1 VQFLSVNNLKIQ
13 TDMFIK
19 RYLHDIHI
27 AVEAIFANRV
37 KSILTALGIIF
48 GVAAVISMLAIGNG
62 AEQEILE
69 QIKLV
74 GVNNIV
80 ITPSSFS
87 LNEASTADNGNT
99 DNSKPG
105 GKKFSKGLTLLD
117 VEAIKQVVPTIE
129 KITPVISFNY
139 SALLDGISK
148 PVVLEGIENSYFD
161 LFNMQLDAGNR
172 FNQLQTEKG
181 LPVCIIGSNIKT
193 QFFRQEN
200 PIDKYIKC
208 GQIWLKIVGV
218 VEQRDFTASASDEL
232 GISSSDNKIF
242 IPVQTMLLRFKNRA
256 LLRADEIA
264 KANQRSGGG
273 GMVVIFGGSEQTEDK
288 GDTDPNLNQLDKIIV
303 QVKETEMLGQS
314 ANLIKRMLLRR
325 HSGLYDFEVTI
336 PELLL
341 KQQQKTKNIF
351 NVVLGAIAGISLI
364 VGGIGIMNIM
374 LASVMERIREIG
386 VRQAVGAKQKD
397 IIAQFLAESTL
408 ISLTGGI
415 IGIILGIVL
424 SKVITAVFDIK
435 TIVSFFS
442 IFIAFGVSV
451 VVGITF
457 GYLPAKK
464 ASENDPVVSLRS

>member
-1 VQFLSVNNLKIQ
+1 
-13 TDMFIK
+13 MFIK
-19 RYLHDIHI
+19 RYLHDILI
-27 AVEAIFANRV
+27 AVEAIFANRL

-80 ITPSSFS
+80 ITPSS
-87 LNEASTADNGNT
+87 LTVNENNSSQNNSDNN
-99 DNSKPG
+99 KPNN
-105 GKKFSKGLTLLD
+105 KKTSKGLTLLD
-117 VEAIKQVVPTIE
+117 VEAIKKVLPTTE
-129 KITPVISFNY
+129 KISPVISFNY
-139 SALLDGISK
+139 SALLNGKSK
-148 PVVLEGIENSYFD
+148 PIVLEGIENDYFD
-161 LFNMQLDAGNR
+161 LFNMNLDEGEW
-172 FNQLQTEKG
+172 FNKVQIEKG
-181 LPVCIIGSNIKT
+181 LPVCVIGNNIKNL
-193 QFFRQEN
+193 FFLQKD
-200 PIDKYIKC
+200 PIGNYIKC
-208 GQIWLKIVGV
+208 GQIWMKVVGV
-218 VEQRDFTASASDEL
+218 IERRDFTSSASDEL

-242 IPVQTMLLRFKNRA
+242 VPVQTMLLRFKNRA
-256 LLRADEIA
+256 LIRSDEIA
-264 KANQRSGGG
+264 EANKGNRGGG
-273 GMVVIFGGSEQTEDK
+273 SVTVIMIGGVEQEQK
-288 GDTDPNLNQLDKIIV
+288 KPVDTDKNHNQLDKIVV
-303 QVKETEMLGQS
+303 QVKETDQLSKS
-314 ANLIKRMLLRR
+314 ATIIKRMLLRR
-325 HSGLYDFEVTI
+325 HSDLYDFEVTI

-386 VRQAVGAKQKD
+386 VRQAIGAKQKD

-408 ISLTGGI
+408 ISVTGGI

-424 SKVITAVFDIK
+424 SKIITSLFDIK
-435 TIVSFFS
+435 TIVSVFS

-451 VVGITF
+451 IVGILF

-464 ASENDPVVSLRS
+464 AAENDPVISLRS

>member
-1 VQFLSVNNLKIQ
+1 MFL
-13 TDMFIK
+13 K
-19 RYLHDIHI
+19 RYLHDIII
-27 AVEAIFANRV
+27 AVDAIFANRV

-74 GVNNIV
+74 GINNIV
-80 ITPSSFS
+80 ITPSSYAVNDGTS
-87 LNEASTADNGNT
+87 
-99 DNSKPG
+99 NSSENDDGKPG
-105 GKKFSKGLTLLD
+105 GKKFSKGLTLRD
-117 VEAIKQVVPTIE
+117 VKAIKQILPTIE

-139 SALLDGISK
+139 SALLDDISK
-148 PVVLEGIENSYFD
+148 PVVLEGIDNSYFD
-161 LFNMQLDAGNR
+161 LFNMQLSSGNQ
-172 FNQLQTEKG
+172 FNTSQTKKG
-181 LPVCIIGSNIKT
+181 LPVCVIGDNIKT
-193 QFFRQEN
+193 QFLRQDD
-200 PIDKYIKC
+200 PIGKNIKC
-208 GQIWLKIVGV
+208 GQIWLKIIGV
-218 VEQRDFTASASDEL
+218 VERRDFTSSASDEL

-242 IPVQTMLLRFKNRA
+242 IPVQTMLLRFKNRS

-264 KANQRSGGG
+264 KANQRGGTD
-273 GMVVIFGGSEQTEDK
+273 GMIVIIGGSEQKEEPV
-288 GDTDPNLNQLDKIIV
+288 DTDNNLNQLDKIIV
-303 QVKETEMLGQS
+303 QVKETEQLNQS
-314 ANLIKRMLLRR
+314 AIMIKRILLRR
-325 HSGLYDFEVTI
+325 HSELYDFEVTI

-374 LASVMERIREIG
+374 LASVLERIREIG
-386 VRQAVGAKQKD
+386 VRQAIGAKQKD

-415 IGIILGIVL
+415 IGIILGVIL
-424 SKVITAVFDIK
+424 SRIITVMFDIK
-435 TIVSFFS
+435 TIVSVFS
-442 IFIAFGVSV
+442 IVIAFGVSV
-451 VVGITF
+451 IIGITF

>member
-1 VQFLSVNNLKIQ
+1 
-13 TDMFIK
+13 MFIK

-80 ITPSSFS
+80 ITPSSFTV
-87 LNEASTADNGNT
+87 NEGGSANQNNN

-129 KITPVISFNY
+129 RITPVISFNY

-161 LFNMQLDAGNR
+161 LFNMRLASGNR
-172 FNQLQTEKG
+172 FNELRTEKG
-181 LPVCIIGSNIKT
+181 LPVCIIGDNIKT
-193 QFFRQEN
+193 QFFRQED
-200 PIDKYIKC
+200 PVGKYIKC

-218 VEQRDFTASASDEL
+218 VERRDFTASASDEL

-242 IPVQTMLLRFKNRA
+242 IPVQTMLLRFKNRS

-264 KANQRSGGG
+264 KANQRAGGG
-273 GMVVIFGGSEQTEDK
+273 NGMIVIIGGAEQTDNAI
-288 GDTDPNLNQLDKIIV
+288 DNDPNLNQLDKIIV
-303 QVKETEMLGQS
+303 QVKETEQLSHS
-314 ANLIKRMLLRR
+314 ANLIKRMMLRR
-325 HSGLYDFEVTI
+325 HSELYDFEVTI

-386 VRQAVGAKQKD
+386 IRQAVGAKQKD

-415 IGIILGIVL
+415 IGIILGIAL
-424 SKVITAVFDIK
+424 SKIITVVFDIK